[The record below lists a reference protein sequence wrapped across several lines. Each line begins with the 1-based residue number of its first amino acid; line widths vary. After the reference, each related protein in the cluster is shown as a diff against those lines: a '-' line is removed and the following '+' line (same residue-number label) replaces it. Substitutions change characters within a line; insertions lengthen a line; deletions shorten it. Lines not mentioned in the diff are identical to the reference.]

1 MAVYGEPELRP
12 LARYTMT
19 PEEVQEWMKGM
30 ASLVEA
36 NPVIPACSEEKVAQ
50 MEEAN
55 TYPILIQTVQNNIAR
70 TMRAGESVHG
80 PGQWMKQSRDFHI
93 NRALKHLADFLL
105 LDDLEDLEHALCR
118 LGMAVHQDHR
128 P

>member
-1 MAVYGEPELRP
+1 MVT
-12 LARYTMT
+12 RYTMT

-55 TYPILIQTVQNNIAR
+55 TYPELIQTVQNSIR
-70 TMRAGESVHG
+70 QTMLIGEAHHGAGE
-80 PGQWMKQSRDFHI
+80 WKKQSQAFHL
-93 NRALKHLADFLL
+93 NRLAKHLADYILSG
-105 LDDLEDLEHALCR
+105 DIEDLHHLVCR
-118 LGMAVHQDHR
+118 GGMALHQDPR
-128 P
+128 PGAAK